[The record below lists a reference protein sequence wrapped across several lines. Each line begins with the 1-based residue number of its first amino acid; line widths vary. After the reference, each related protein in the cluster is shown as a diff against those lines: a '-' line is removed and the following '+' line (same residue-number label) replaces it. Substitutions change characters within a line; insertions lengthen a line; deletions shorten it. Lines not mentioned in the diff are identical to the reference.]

1 MWYVFGALVAH
12 LADDVACNY
21 MADKRIML
29 TVTRKFYDF
38 LERMAEE
45 TGVDRSNLIRGWIWE
60 KMQQE
65 RDRMIAERQLADAVS
80 KRPK

>member
-1 MWYVFGALVAH
+1 MGTLVAH
-12 LADDVACNY
+12 LGGDVGCKY

-29 TVTRKFYDF
+29 TVTRKLDEF
-38 LERMAEE
+38 LERMAED

-65 RDRMIAERQLADAVS
+65 RDRAIAERQLSDAVS
-80 KRPK
+80 KRQK